1 MAHRFGESTGPAWM
15 AKRVRLSLVAVL
27 LGLLA
32 VSVGLALSGNW
43 LVSAQSNDFDAD
55 AEDIWLGLST
65 FFAGQVYAGQSVNIR
80 ARFQNLSPSSGPHS
94 GEATFDVTIYVEPPT
109 GAATRFSWDNEA
121 FALDQERTFSRY
133 YTFASAGTYTVW
145 AEIYDITGQQSGWN
159 ADNRFDQLTE
169 TFTVREPVTVRISPS
184 SYTVDEDVGE
194 VEITVT
200 MSESLP
206 SAAEVTLKVRDGTAT
221 SVDYATVAFPP
232 NTTSQTT
239 SVTIRNDQT
248 LEATRKTGYV
258 LLDVGR
264 DPRLSVDPLQMETA
278 VTIVDDDEVTVGFG
292 VTVYTVQ
299 ESSRFFVVCLR
310 LTNPRITYP
319 HDIPFTVHLSYTDLH
334 GVGLS
339 GPSSL
344 LFNRG
349 NIRVCVRYQIPNDN
363 VVEEDSQVVFTLD
376 SVTSDSPGV
385 ASRVKFG
392 ISTATLNVKD
402 DSDRAVVEF
411 EHRSYSVREGNAV
424 ELCAVL
430 KHPAT
435 VAFPFTLDLSYTDPD
450 GVLSSGPTSFS
461 FGALDANSCVE
472 FQTQDDDVG
481 SRTSVVHFRL
491 IRPTDLDRRIIISTR
506 PVRLTVIDDDTPP
519 PASNRAP
526 TVSPVPPSASSI
538 TLETGDQRTFEATAS
553 DPDGNLTKWKW
564 DVDKHGS
571 PFDSHHER
579 EVSFASTGR
588 ITKSF
593 SHTFPD
599 DGTYTVTVTF
609 TDSEGLTG
617 AAEWTVKVFDGP
629 VSLICGVEPIGSS
642 SSALVAG
649 QLVRT
654 FAEVTAREDL
664 TDIYVQ
670 FRAFHPGRGFSD
682 EARSD
687 KKDIGKDDTAKLG
700 VPGVFIPGDG
710 FILECTVKDAG
721 FFGVIDPLDKT
732 MASRQSEPF
741 SVGPYSVSKADRDKV
756 RGWLRSCESLDTLI
770 ERGSQVTFTPE
781 ITQNNRHRAYEN
793 AHPFFRA
800 HVNVYKDGE
809 RVWRFDTGDKQ
820 GPADLTEYDL
830 GSKSFTPSEPGGYAY
845 DCVLTSRQW
854 RENAFVSVVSK
865 LPGCVL
871 HDPITLTLCAIVFVH
886 ELANLYQYDWS
897 LSSTFCVGGYPDCP
911 FTYDAESNISP
922 PSVRVGEP
930 VSLSFRT
937 SGLNGVA
944 DHGGVTVSFPDLTDV
959 GTTSADHEYVSDKAS
974 VSTVSYTTG
983 TSNVTYHRTGAS
995 VQTVG
1000 GARGAANYL
1009 LVESDDSSWPS
1020 GADRAL
1026 ELELTPWEPGT
1037 FQVQYRYWLCL
1048 AGYDECRRKPESD
1061 APDQPDQQGW
1071 QVDVLEITVNAVPDR
1086 DELVEFYEDT
1096 DGPNWTDDTG
1106 WLSHAP
1112 LDDWHGVDTDTGA
1125 DGRVTVL
1132 ELPSN
1137 SLSGAIPTVVGDLT
1151 GLEVLD
1157 LSRNGLTGEIP
1168 AALESLTALGTLDLS
1183 GNGLRG
1189 EIPADLS
1196 GLTALTTLDLSSNDL
1211 DGAIPSALGSLRNL
1225 AVLRL
1230 YDNGLNRPI
1239 PAELGNLTKLTELD
1253 LWGNSLSGA
1262 IPAELGNLADLQVLD
1277 LSDNSLSGAIPE
1289 GLGNLADLQVLNLS
1303 DNSLS
1308 GAIPEGLGRLAKLEA
1323 VYLDGNNLDRGC
1335 IPATWRNLRN
1345 HDLDDVGLPFCDVAL
1360 SALTVS
1366 PGELMPGF
1374 DPGVSEYTAQVAN
1387 SVTETTVS
1395 AFVSHIGASSVV
1407 KLGGVTHYARVPLA
1421 VGGNVITV
1429 EVTAEDDSTTQ
1440 TYTVTV
1446 TRAEPPTPE
1455 LSDDA
1460 MLNALTLSGIDFGT
1474 FDSTTTSY
1482 TAQAANSV
1490 TQTTVTPT
1498 VNDSGASHV
1507 IKIGGVT
1514 DPDGVITL
1522 SVGSNIITV
1531 EVTAEDDATTR
1542 TYTVTVTRSEPPST
1556 DATLKGLML
1565 SGVDFGTF
1573 DTTTTSYTAQV
1584 ANSVTQTMVTPTVN
1598 DSGASYVIKLG
1609 AVVDADGVVLLSVGS
1624 SVITVEVTAEDDS
1637 TTRTYTATV
1646 TRAEPPTPE
1655 LSDDATLNALTL
1667 SGIDFGTFDSTTSSY
1682 TAQVAN
1688 SVSQMTLTPTVS
1700 DSGASYVVK
1709 LGGVEDD
1716 DREISL
1722 AVGSNVITIE
1732 VTAEDGE
1739 TTRTYT
1745 VTVTRA
1751 EPPSKASF
1759 QKFYV
1764 IDVDLD
1770 EYGDHDRECKL
1781 QLGGEYRLADW
1792 NDLKEYYAAG
1802 GSIPELISGLNWKDE
1817 NTTDVGVRHPKVS
1830 KDGNERWGGSR
1841 RHYFVSRH
1849 DHVRPG
1855 YFLVHDHI
1863 DNYHLS
1869 LGSWPGRGGEALCM
1883 PAASAGDAATDRAAL
1898 VALYNATGGAN
1909 WRNKGNWLSD
1919 APMGEWHGVT
1929 TDSDGRVTHLDL
1941 SDNQLTGGL
1950 PAELGSLTNLTHL
1963 DLPYN
1968 QLTGGIPAELGNLS
1982 NLTELFLN
1990 SNQLTG
1996 GIPAELGSLAGLG
2009 VLFLGGN
2016 GFTGCIPNGLRGV
2029 GINDLSQLGL
2039 PFCDMPGAPTIAT
2052 QIVPGDASLTV
2063 AWAAPINTGSSAIT
2077 AYDLRYIE
2085 TGAADKSDAN
2095 WTVVEDVWAAGSS
2108 SLQYTLSGLTGGTQY
2123 DVQVRAV
2130 NAAGASAWSATVT
2143 GTTTSAVT
2151 GGDPLI
2157 VRYDANNNGTIERS
2171 EVFAAINDYLFGEG
2185 DDAITR
2191 ADVFKLIN
2199 LYLFG

>member
-109 GAATRFSWDNEA
+109 GAATRFSWDNEV
-121 FALDQERTFSRY
+121 FALDQERTFSRS

-145 AEIYDITGQQSGWN
+145 AEIYAINGQQSGWN

-232 NTTSQTT
+232 NTTSQTK
-239 SVTIRNDQT
+239 SVTILNDQT

-278 VTIVDDDEVTVGFG
+278 VTIVDDDEVTVGFD
-292 VTVYTVQ
+292 VTVYTLQ
-299 ESSRFFVVCLR
+299 ENSRFFAVCLR

-629 VSLICGVEPIGSS
+629 VSLICGVEPIGLS

-664 TDIYVQ
+664 NDIYVQ

-687 KKDIGKDDTAKLG
+687 KKDIGKDDTAKLE

-770 ERGSQVTFTPE
+770 ERGSQVTFTPK
-781 ITQNNRHRAYEN
+781 ITQNNRHRANEN

-911 FTYDAESNISP
+911 FTYDTGSNISP

-944 DHGGVTVSFPDLTDV
+944 DHGGVTVSFPDLMDV
-959 GTTSADHEYVSDKAS
+959 GTTSADYEYVSDKAS

-983 TSNVTYHRTGAS
+983 KSNVTYHRTGAS

-1000 GARGAANYL
+1000 GTPGTANYL

-1020 GADRAL
+1020 GADRTL
-1026 ELELTPWEPGT
+1026 ELELTPWGPGT
-1037 FQVQYRYWLCL
+1037 FRVQYRYWLCL
-1048 AGYDECRRKPESD
+1048 AGYDDCRRKPESGG
-1061 APDQPDQQGW
+1061 PDQQGW
-1071 QVDVLEITVNAVPDR
+1071 QVLVLEITVNAVPDR

-1096 DGPNWTDDTG
+1096 DGPNWDDDTD

-1112 LDDWHGVDTDTGA
+1112 LDDWRGVDTDTGA

-1262 IPAELGNLADLQVLD
+1262 IPAELGNLPDLQVLD

-1374 DPGVSEYTAQVAN
+1374 DPGVSEYTAQVEDGQVTLTPATSHGGAFQLLDGQGV
-1387 SVTETTVS
+1387 SVPD
-1395 AFVSHIGASSVV
+1395 ADAA
-1407 KLGGVTHYARVPLA
+1407 LGGHQIA
-1421 VGGNVITV
+1421 VGYG
-1429 EVTAEDDSTTQ
+1429 DTTIKIRVVSPDGGERH
-1440 TYTVTV
+1440 TYTVRVVWAGEPRVPAIAAITPGPSSLEVSWVMPTDIRDDYITSYDLRHIQSSAPDKADGNWTV
-1446 TRAEPPTPE
+1446 LDNVWTSGPLGHTVMGLHAGTEYDVQLRAVTSAGASPWSATVSGTPAE
-1455 LSDDA
+1455 GECSTEGAVPDPVNNPGQAADCEALLEVRDA
-1460 MLNALTLSGIDFGT
+1460 LSGDGGL
-1474 FDSTTTSY
+1474 DWESSDP
-1482 TAQAANSV
+1482 V
-1490 TQTTVTPT
+1490 
-1498 VNDSGASHV
+1498 SGWDGAEV
-1507 IKIGGVT
+1507 
-1514 DPDGVITL
+1514 DPATGRITRL
-1522 SVGSNIITV
+1522 
-1531 EVTAEDDATTR
+1531 D
-1542 TYTVTVTRSEPPST
+1542 
-1556 DATLKGLML
+1556 L
-1565 SGVDFGTF
+1565 
-1573 DTTTTSYTAQV
+1573 
-1584 ANSVTQTMVTPTVN
+1584 
-1598 DSGASYVIKLG
+1598 
-1609 AVVDADGVVLLSVGS
+1609 
-1624 SVITVEVTAEDDS
+1624 
-1637 TTRTYTATV
+1637 
-1646 TRAEPPTPE
+1646 
-1655 LSDDATLNALTL
+1655 
-1667 SGIDFGTFDSTTSSY
+1667 
-1682 TAQVAN
+1682 
-1688 SVSQMTLTPTVS
+1688 
-1700 DSGASYVVK
+1700 
-1709 LGGVEDD
+1709 
-1716 DREISL
+1716 
-1722 AVGSNVITIE
+1722 
-1732 VTAEDGE
+1732 DGE
-1739 TTRTYT
+1739 AQPGVAPSGRAGLTRQQT
-1745 VTVTRA
+1745 A
-1751 EPPSKASF
+1751 AS
-1759 QKFYV
+1759 
-1764 IDVDLD
+1764 
-1770 EYGDHDRECKL
+1770 
-1781 QLGGEYRLADW
+1781 
-1792 NDLKEYYAAG
+1792 
-1802 GSIPELISGLNWKDE
+1802 
-1817 NTTDVGVRHPKVS
+1817 S
-1830 KDGNERWGGSR
+1830 KDPLTGEIPAALSSLTG
-1841 RHYFVSRH
+1841 
-1849 DHVRPG
+1849 
-1855 YFLVHDHI
+1855 LE
-1863 DNYHLS
+1863 HLS
-1869 LGSWPGRGGEALCM
+1869 LA
-1883 PAASAGDAATDRAAL
+1883 
-1898 VALYNATGGAN
+1898 
-1909 WRNKGNWLSD
+1909 
-1919 APMGEWHGVT
+1919 H
-1929 TDSDGRVTHLDL
+1929 
-1941 SDNQLTGGL
+1941 NQLTGRI
-1950 PAELGSLTNLTHL
+1950 PRELARLTELQAL
-1963 DLPYN
+1963 RLQGN
-1968 QLTGGIPAELGNLS
+1968 QLTGRIPAELAGLS
-1982 NLTELFLN
+1982 NLVELKLSQN
-1990 SNQLTG
+1990 RLTG
-1996 GIPAELGSLAGLG
+1996 CVPEGLLG
-2009 VLFLGGN
+2009 VAD
-2016 GFTGCIPNGLRGV
+2016 
-2029 GINDLSQLGL
+2029 NDLGQLGL
-2039 PFCDMPGAPTIAT
+2039 PPCGPAVVMSVATTSIAVRT
-2052 QIVPGDASLTV
+2052 GTPIAVTATFGEPVTGFTVGDVSVVNGSAGNFSGSDGDTVYTFDVVPDAIDAVTV
-2063 AWAAPINTGSSAIT
+2063 DIAADAAEESGGNGNRAAPRLWLGMP
-2077 AYDLRYIE
+2077 YDDDGDGVIE
-2085 TGAADKSDAN
+2085 K
-2095 WTVVEDVWAAGSS
+2095 
-2108 SLQYTLSGLTGGTQY
+2108 
-2123 DVQVRAV
+2123 
-2130 NAAGASAWSATVT
+2130 
-2143 GTTTSAVT
+2143 
-2151 GGDPLI
+2151 
-2157 VRYDANNNGTIERS
+2157 S
-2171 EVFAAINDYLFGEG
+2171 EVIEAINDYLFGEG
-2185 DDAITR
+2185 DEAISKS
-2191 ADVFKLIN
+2191 DVIKLIN

>member
-109 GAATRFSWDNEA
+109 GAATRFSWDNEV
-121 FALDQERTFSRY
+121 FALDQERTFWRS

-145 AEIYDITGQQSGWN
+145 AEIYDINGQQSGWN

-206 SAAEVTLKVRDGTAT
+206 SAAEVTLKVREGTAT

-239 SVTIRNDQT
+239 SVTILNDQT

-664 TDIYVQ
+664 NDIYVQ

-687 KKDIGKDDTAKLG
+687 KKDIGKDDTAKLE

-770 ERGSQVTFTPE
+770 ERGSQVTFTPK
-781 ITQNNRHRAYEN
+781 ITQNNRHRANEN

-911 FTYDAESNISP
+911 FTYDTGSNISP

-944 DHGGVTVSFPDLTDV
+944 DHGGVTVSFPDLMDV

-983 TSNVTYHRTGAS
+983 KSNVTYHRTGAS
-995 VQTVG
+995 VQTAG
-1000 GARGAANYL
+1000 GTPGTANYL

-1020 GADRAL
+1020 GADRTL

-1037 FQVQYRYWLCL
+1037 FRVQYRYWLCL
-1048 AGYDECRRKPESD
+1048 AGYDDCRRKPESGG
-1061 APDQPDQQGW
+1061 PDQQGW
-1071 QVDVLEITVNAVPDR
+1071 QVLVLEITVNAVPDR

-1096 DGPNWTDDTG
+1096 DGPNWDDDTD

-1112 LDDWHGVDTDTGA
+1112 LDDWRGVDTDTGA

-1345 HDLDDVGLPFCDVAL
+1345 HDLDDVDLPFCDVAL
-1360 SALTVS
+1360 SALAVS
-1366 PGELMPGF
+1366 PGELTPRF
-1374 DPGVSEYTAQVAN
+1374 DPAVSKYTAKVEDGQVTITPATSHGGAFQLLDGQGVSVPDAD
-1387 SVTETTVS
+1387 
-1395 AFVSHIGASSVV
+1395 GA
-1407 KLGGVTHYARVPLA
+1407 LGGHQIA
-1421 VGGNVITV
+1421 VGYG
-1429 EVTAEDDSTTQ
+1429 DTTIKIRVVSPDGGERH
-1440 TYTVTV
+1440 TYTVRVVWAGEPRVPAIAAITPGPASLEVSWVMPTDIRDDYITSYDLRHIQSSAPDKADSNWTV
-1446 TRAEPPTPE
+1446 LGDVWTSGPLGHTVMGLHAGTGYDVQLRAVTSAGASPWSATVSGTPAE
-1455 LSDDA
+1455 GECSTEGAVPDPVNNPGQAADCEALLEVRDA
-1460 MLNALTLSGIDFGT
+1460 LSGDGGL
-1474 FDSTTTSY
+1474 DWESSDP
-1482 TAQAANSV
+1482 V
-1490 TQTTVTPT
+1490 
-1498 VNDSGASHV
+1498 SGWDGAEV
-1507 IKIGGVT
+1507 
-1514 DPDGVITL
+1514 DPATGRITRL
-1522 SVGSNIITV
+1522 
-1531 EVTAEDDATTR
+1531 D
-1542 TYTVTVTRSEPPST
+1542 
-1556 DATLKGLML
+1556 L
-1565 SGVDFGTF
+1565 
-1573 DTTTTSYTAQV
+1573 
-1584 ANSVTQTMVTPTVN
+1584 
-1598 DSGASYVIKLG
+1598 
-1609 AVVDADGVVLLSVGS
+1609 
-1624 SVITVEVTAEDDS
+1624 
-1637 TTRTYTATV
+1637 
-1646 TRAEPPTPE
+1646 
-1655 LSDDATLNALTL
+1655 
-1667 SGIDFGTFDSTTSSY
+1667 
-1682 TAQVAN
+1682 
-1688 SVSQMTLTPTVS
+1688 
-1700 DSGASYVVK
+1700 
-1709 LGGVEDD
+1709 
-1716 DREISL
+1716 
-1722 AVGSNVITIE
+1722 
-1732 VTAEDGE
+1732 DGE
-1739 TTRTYT
+1739 AQPGVAPSGRAGLTRQQT
-1745 VTVTRA
+1745 A
-1751 EPPSKASF
+1751 AS
-1759 QKFYV
+1759 
-1764 IDVDLD
+1764 
-1770 EYGDHDRECKL
+1770 
-1781 QLGGEYRLADW
+1781 
-1792 NDLKEYYAAG
+1792 
-1802 GSIPELISGLNWKDE
+1802 
-1817 NTTDVGVRHPKVS
+1817 S
-1830 KDGNERWGGSR
+1830 KDPLTGEIPAALSSLTG
-1841 RHYFVSRH
+1841 
-1849 DHVRPG
+1849 
-1855 YFLVHDHI
+1855 LE
-1863 DNYHLS
+1863 HLS
-1869 LGSWPGRGGEALCM
+1869 LA
-1883 PAASAGDAATDRAAL
+1883 
-1898 VALYNATGGAN
+1898 
-1909 WRNKGNWLSD
+1909 
-1919 APMGEWHGVT
+1919 H
-1929 TDSDGRVTHLDL
+1929 
-1941 SDNQLTGGL
+1941 NQLTGRI
-1950 PAELGSLTNLTHL
+1950 PRELARLTELQAL
-1963 DLPYN
+1963 RLQGN
-1968 QLTGGIPAELGNLS
+1968 QLTGRIPAELAGLS
-1982 NLTELFLN
+1982 NLVELKLSQN
-1990 SNQLTG
+1990 RLTG
-1996 GIPAELGSLAGLG
+1996 CVPEGLLG
-2009 VLFLGGN
+2009 VAD
-2016 GFTGCIPNGLRGV
+2016 
-2029 GINDLSQLGL
+2029 NDLGQLGL
-2039 PFCDMPGAPTIAT
+2039 PTCGPAVVMSVATTSIAVRTGTPIAVTATFGEPVTGFTVGDVSVVNGSAGSFSGSDGDTVYTFDVVPDAIGAVTVDIAA
-2052 QIVPGDASLTV
+2052 DAAEESGGNGNM
-2063 AWAAPINTGSSAIT
+2063 AAPRLWLGMP
-2077 AYDLRYIE
+2077 YDDDGDGVIE
-2085 TGAADKSDAN
+2085 K
-2095 WTVVEDVWAAGSS
+2095 
-2108 SLQYTLSGLTGGTQY
+2108 
-2123 DVQVRAV
+2123 
-2130 NAAGASAWSATVT
+2130 
-2143 GTTTSAVT
+2143 
-2151 GGDPLI
+2151 
-2157 VRYDANNNGTIERS
+2157 S
-2171 EVFAAINDYLFGEG
+2171 EVIEAINDYLFGEG
-2185 DDAITR
+2185 DEAISKS
-2191 ADVFKLIN
+2191 DVIKLIN